1 MHLVQQLFLDESDNV
16 ALRIRLEIDK
26 PNDEPE
32 PAHVASLKVISLI
45 GRTHTRAVPE
55 YIVTNTANT
64 IDIGLEPMQ
73 LAVNKRDSQMGKAN
87 LQIIYEDEK
96 GTGVPLRIRRIVV
109 STEKALALPT
119 TDSSVTLCSLN
130 MVGVDWECMRADQ
143 GGLPKAIK
151 DQAEIQAPILKEGL
165 SDSNDKAGYCCYGN
179 KGNDIYLDIPFTVES
194 ETLSFLQLCTRK
206 FLISIEMKGEG
217 DGVVSLSV
225 NGKLQ
230 VFDGNRS
237 EAKITSES
245 QELTLELDYKQLSR
259 HNILQVAATQNCEFI
274 CLGQVKLEIA

>member
-1 MHLVQQLFLDESDNV
+1 M
-16 ALRIRLEIDK
+16 
-26 PNDEPE
+26 
-32 PAHVASLKVISLI
+32 ISLI

-130 MVGVDWECMRADQ
+130 MVGVDW
-143 GGLPKAIK
+143 GL
-151 DQAEIQAPILKEGL
+151 GL
-165 SDSNDKAGYCCYGN
+165 GWN
-179 KGNDIYLDIPFTVES
+179 KHRSWSPHTNLPASVPHW
-194 ETLSFLQLCTRK
+194 LSPC
-206 FLISIEMKGEG
+206 
-217 DGVVSLSV
+217 
-225 NGKLQ
+225 
-230 VFDGNRS
+230 
-237 EAKITSES
+237 
-245 QELTLELDYKQLSR
+245 
-259 HNILQVAATQNCEFI
+259 
-274 CLGQVKLEIA
+274 